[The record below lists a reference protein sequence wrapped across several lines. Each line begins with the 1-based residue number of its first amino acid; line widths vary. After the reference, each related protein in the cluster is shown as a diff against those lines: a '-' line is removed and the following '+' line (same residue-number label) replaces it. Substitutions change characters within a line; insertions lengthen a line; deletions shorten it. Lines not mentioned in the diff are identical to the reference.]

1 MLTVGFARSHSG
13 RDRTHARA
21 LIARIQ
27 DAEYKAF
34 ELCTSNV
41 RNYNAIQQNING
53 KFASVSIHKG

>member
-1 MLTVGFARSHSG
+1 MGVIGVRM
-13 RDRTHARA
+13 RA

-27 DAEYKAF
+27 DAECKAF

-53 KFASVSIHKG
+53 KFASVSIYTRHAHVHTEQY